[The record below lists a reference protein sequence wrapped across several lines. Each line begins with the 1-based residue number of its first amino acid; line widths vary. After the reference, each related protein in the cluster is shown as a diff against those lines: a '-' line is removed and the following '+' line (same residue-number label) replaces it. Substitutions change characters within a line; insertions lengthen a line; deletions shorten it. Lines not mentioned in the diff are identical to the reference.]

1 MINPIPNSNSNGR
14 RHFLKAAA
22 LGLGSGVIATT
33 TRSHA
38 QDTVDTDT
46 KRRHSIGVS
55 TYSYWGFGRH
65 PELNMEPIDDIWP
78 EENFYGRSDHFN
90 FARAGVPILFFFNGT
105 HEDYHGRDDEVDR
118 IDAEKASRITK
129 LMFFVGA
136 EIASRDERPQ
146 WDPESRQRI
155 VL

>member
-1 MINPIPNSNSNGR
+1 MEQIVANINADMIGR
-14 RHFLKAAA
+14 NWTDQIVVIGKEHSD
-22 LGLGSGVIATT
+22 LGETLEEVNA
-33 TRSHA
+33 
-38 QDTVDTDT
+38 
-46 KRRHSIGVS
+46 
-55 TYSYWGFGRH
+55 RH
-65 PELNMEPIDDIWP
+65 PELDMEPIDDIWP

-118 IDAEKASRITK
+118 IGAEKASRISK

-136 EIASRDERPQ
+136 EVASRTERPR